1 MTTSKSCYW
10 SKGFTDGMQANSTL
24 QRFYVQ
30 EFRSR
35 LLTYTNA
42 FIHKET
48 LRGYYFSDEGKHK
61 KMK

>member
-10 SKGFTDGMQANSTL
+10 SKGFTDRMHASSTL

-30 EFRSR
+30 EFGSH
-35 LLTYTNA
+35 LLTYTNVS
-42 FIHKET
+42 IHKET